1 MWSKPPLA
9 VLNHILTGEDWARA
23 RLAGFAGQTARVQFA
38 SVLLQFTILESGLL
52 AAAEA
57 PAPVAV
63 SIRLPDDAPL
73 RALTD
78 HPSLFSAAT
87 ISGSVDLAE
96 TLAFVFRNLRWDVE
110 QDVSELLGDIVARR
124 AMRLVTGLA
133 KWQVQGA
140 KNLAFGLAEY
150 LTEEEKGVAPR
161 RELEAFCTEVD
172 ALRDD
177 FARIEKRLG
186 RIELRCRVPRPTSLS

>member
-1 MWSKPPLA
+1 M
-9 VLNHILTGEDWARA
+9 
-23 RLAGFAGQTARVQFA
+23 
-38 SVLLQFTILESGLL
+38 L

-57 PAPVAV
+57 SAPVAV

-110 QDVSELLGDIVARR
+110 QDLSELLGDIVARR

-161 RELEAFCTEVD
+161 RELEAFCTEVN

-186 RIELRCRVPRPTSLS
+186 RINSLPS

>member
-1 MWSKPPLA
+1 MWSQPPLA
-9 VLNHILTGEDWARA
+9 VINHLLSGEDWARA
-23 RLAGFAGQTARVQFA
+23 RLSVFAGQTAQLEFA
-38 SVLLQFTILESGLL
+38 SVRLQFTIVESGLL

-57 PAPVAV
+57 AAPVAV

-78 HPSLFSAAT
+78 RPSLFSAAT

-110 QDVSELLGDIVARR
+110 HDLSQVLGDIVGRR
-124 AMRLVTGLA
+124 ATRLLKGVGE
-133 KWQVQGA
+133 WQARGA
-140 KNLAFGLAEY
+140 RNLALGLAEY
-150 LTEEEKGVAPR
+150 LTEEEKAVAPR
-161 RELEAFCTEVD
+161 REVEAFCAAVD

-177 FARIEKRLG
+177 CARLEKRLG
-186 RIELRCRVPRPTSLS
+186 RIDRAAPAVVGRGA

>member
-1 MWSKPPLA
+1 MWNKPPLA

-23 RLAGFAGQTARVQFA
+23 RLAGFAGQTAEVYFA
-38 SVLLQFTILESGLL
+38 NLLFQFTILESGLL
-52 AAAEA
+52 AVAETSAA
-57 PAPVAV
+57 VAV

-78 HPSLFSAAT
+78 RSSLFSAVT

-96 TLAFVFRNLRWDVE
+96 ALAFVFRNLRWDVE
-110 QDVSELLGDIVARR
+110 QDLSELLGDIVARR
-124 AMRLVTGLA
+124 AMRLATGLA
-133 KWQVQGA
+133 QWQLRGA

-150 LTEEEKGVAPR
+150 LTEEEKAIAPR

-186 RIELRCRVPRPTSLS
+186 RIELRWREPRRDSLS